1 MVDANLQ
8 QLSGALHKDVSER
21 SGLPAD
27 TFELY
32 HGSKRLEGEAVLARW
47 GVEKDSLIEVKT
59 RGRGGMRGGGGGGG
73 GADGGGGV
81 EGGGGGTD
89 SGSGGVGGIG
99 GVGGV
104 GSGSSSDVGGGGAGG
119 VGSGS
124 GIGGADS
131 GLGVAGGGVGGGG
144 DVVVDACHERTHSQ
158 DGKRPQ
164 NPKGK
169 PLSPSKVDAEK
180 QWLQNAKA
188 TAELEPEADRKA
200 LDDIV
205 AVTASAARSGVEVQ
219 TEWLEVKERGIAAG
233 AAAAQGIS
241 KGATLSMLPQIII
254 GGMEGNP
261 KDEKQETQRDSTVG
275 GEPSSI
281 KALQIPSAQATSHGP
296 SAPSPTSASYAHEYP
311 HPNLHPLAQPSYP
324 FRPGAVRGIATAEL
338 VAAVLRRTEPPRP
351 DISRGGAVRARDVPH
366 LARRPG
372 CRVQGAH
379 VRRALAAC
387 GRAGAA
393 AAWPVGPRTR

>member
-1 MVDANLQ
+1 M
-8 QLSGALHKDVSER
+8 
-21 SGLPAD
+21 
-27 TFELY
+27 
-32 HGSKRLEGEAVLARW
+32 LASW
-47 GVEKDSLIEVKT
+47 GVEKSSLIEVKT
-59 RGRGGMRGGGGGGG
+59 RGRGGMHGGGGGEG

-81 EGGGGGTD
+81 EGREGGTD
-89 SGSGGVGGIG
+89 SCPGGVGGVD

-104 GSGSSSDVGGGGAGG
+104 GSGSSSGVGGGGAGG

-124 GIGGADS
+124 CVGCANS
-131 GLGVAGGGVGGGG
+131 GLGVASGGVVGCG
-144 DVVVDACHERTHSQ
+144 DAEGVGAGQ

-164 NPKGK
+164 NPEGK

-281 KALQIPSAQATSHGP
+281 KALQIPSSQATSHGP

-311 HPNLHPLAQPSYP
+311 HPNLHP
-324 FRPGAVRGIATAEL
+324 RPTLIPILPWGRSWRCV
-338 VAAVLRRTEPPRP
+338 
-351 DISRGGAVRARDVPH
+351 
-366 LARRPG
+366 
-372 CRVQGAH
+372 
-379 VRRALAAC
+379 
-387 GRAGAA
+387 GRAGGGRFATHRA
-393 AAWPVGPRTR
+393 SSTR